1 LELEEVKE
9 LSTKYGDAFNKGLL
23 LGAVANSLGFG
34 GMFAAVATNGL
45 VDWQR
50 GGGVGRLFGNEGLLR
65 EVRERFQQWF
75 LALVKNPESRRQMYE
90 GKVISEVGPSG
101 SQGQIKCDNIDFLL
115 HSLDAPDC
123 PQKEVARIYEHI
135 DACKNCL
142 LKYGLYKMLFP
153 EGLGERSRWYVQQIT
168 SLLCRHF
175 SLMRAEVGC
184 GTVRRFLPLLAD
196 NEREILI
203 DTPVTAHVDYCQDCR
218 NDLELLRELRLSS
231 EQADRLADLY
241 GQRPL
246 EGSDDCERFSEA
258 IGLIAKMRFDKV
270 GEKALDHIRQCK
282 RCRDTLRNK
291 RAGAVFAAGRAD
303 SAQGPCETVETGD
316 LLDHC
321 VLFAGIGADERLS
334 KDSMELSRHIA
345 RCRTCLQK
353 MFRMHGAIFGAAGR
367 GESGVVTWYDYPT
380 AAKRKGFTYVSSFNV
395 RVGMNLWVRGRSQ
408 DGPQAEPKAGGWSER
423 VKRLAGRP
431 GRRTLVS
438 GVAAAIVSIV
448 IGLML
453 LPLTADGRIA
463 LGEVYQA
470 IADIQNVFMSRF
482 VPGKEEPTR
491 IEYVSKS
498 LGIKLFDLEDR
509 IVLRDLENGIM
520 KIKDRVTAEITTTPI
535 SLDKLIEFRENLE
548 GTLGLVP
555 FPDTTRFP
563 EDAEWT
569 HVADDQ
575 IKDIIPGT
583 EIYDLTWAEDAEWL
597 HKWRLFVERST
608 HLPHKVE
615 RYPKLAGE
623 AEYTFYLSNVVRY
636 ISESEIEDV
645 IREAFE

>member
-1 LELEEVKE
+1 MELEEVKE

-65 EVRERFQQWF
+65 EVR
-75 LALVKNPESRRQMYE
+75 
-90 GKVISEVGPSG
+90 
-101 SQGQIKCDNIDFLL
+101 
-115 HSLDAPDC
+115 APDC

-431 GRRTLVS
+431 GRRTL
-438 GVAAAIVSIV
+438 
-448 IGLML
+448 
-453 LPLTADGRIA
+453 DGRIA

-575 IKDIIPGT
+575 IKDII
-583 EIYDLTWAEDAEWL
+583 
-597 HKWRLFVERST
+597 
-608 HLPHKVE
+608 
-615 RYPKLAGE
+615 
-623 AEYTFYLSNVVRY
+623 
-636 ISESEIEDV
+636 
-645 IREAFE
+645 